1 MILAAFFYNPQG
13 DHRLSWR
20 HPGAPGHEIFDLPYY
35 RRLVLEAERAKID
48 AVFIAD
54 HLGIWDTTPGGVAHY
69 ANPRLEPITLVAA
82 LAAVTSEIGLVV
94 TASTSYSEPYNIA
107 RMFASLDHL
116 SHGRIGWNVVTS
128 ALDEEARNFG
138 LDGNIAHA
146 RRYARAGEFLDV
158 AKSLWDSWE
167 DDAVLIDKSSGMF
180 ADPARVHY
188 LHHAGEH
195 FRVKGPLNVAR
206 SPQAYPLI
214 VQAGSSEA
222 GRELAAAHA
231 DIQFAAIH
239 SLDAGLAYRA
249 DMNERLARHGRAPDS
264 FRLMAGILPIV
275 AASMDEALEKQ
286 AAMEALMLDQ
296 VSIDLLSSWAG
307 TDLSTFPL
315 DGPIP
320 DLPDLETYDGWRT
333 WLKIVQDEANKGLT
347 IRQLARK
354 IANTGSMPLVAGTAS
369 QIADRMEEWFVGG
382 AVDGFNLMFPLLPDD
397 WSNFMQSVVP
407 ELQRRG
413 RHQTEYAPG
422 TLRSRLG
429 LQRPENSFHAA
440 TSALV
445 SLQR

>member
-167 DDAVLIDKSSGMF
+167 DNAVLIDKSSGMF

-413 RHQTEYAPG
+413 LHQTEYAPG

-429 LQRPENSFHAA
+429 LQRPENSFRAA
-440 TSALV
+440 V
-445 SLQR
+445 SR